1 MLHTATHCT
10 SNKVFSIILCFPQ
23 CNVLL
28 LQAQAIVAKGDLL
41 PDEMILEVSCTSNV
55 GSLLV
60 LASRV
65 TFSYKLHTLT
75 CFCVQLLEKRL
86 QDGQGKGELGVLLDG
101 FPRTRR
107 QAQMLALIADTQLA
121 VNLSLRPEVSI
132 CNILFER
139 AVVKCLLLSLAQL
152 CKGILLLCVQQRA
165 LCCLQVL
172 TAKCL
177 GRRIC
182 RDCGKNFN
190 VADIM
195 LPASNG
201 QPEVRMPPLNPPENC
216 RDKMEIRSDDNLETV
231 KNRIEVG
238 ITS

>member
-1 MLHTATHCT
+1 MT
-10 SNKVFSIILCFPQ
+10 S
-23 CNVLL
+23 
-28 LQAQAIVAKGDLL
+28 
-41 PDEMILEVSCTSNV
+41 
-55 GSLLV
+55 SLFI
-60 LASRV
+60 S
-65 TFSYKLHTLT
+65 
-75 CFCVQLLEKRL
+75 QLLEKRL
-86 QDGQGKGELGVLLDG
+86 QDGQTKGELGVLLDG

-121 VNLSLRPEVSI
+121 VNLSLRPEVSPSS
-132 CNILFER
+132 
-139 AVVKCLLLSLAQL
+139 LLSKPL
-152 CKGILLLCVQQRA
+152 CLGLLTISPQCFQQHVY
-165 LCCLQVL
+165 CCLQVL

-201 QPEVRMPPLNPPENC
+201 QPEVRMPPLHPPENC
-216 RDKMEIRSDDNLETV
+216 QDKMEIRSDDNLETV

-238 ITS
+238 SGDFHQNPEL